1 MMALS
6 RHVFLTAV
14 TLFYTLLGAGGVVSA
29 QKTDLYFSF
38 MLSSG
43 STVEQDTSGVA
54 PAVDIALDAINNDTT
69 VLNDY
74 RLNYSAVLN
83 SEVSTIT
90 SPLVS
95 IK

>member
-1 MMALS
+1 MS

-14 TLFYTLLGAGGVVSA
+14 TLFFYTLLGDGAA

-54 PAVDIALDAINNDTT
+54 PAVDIALDAINNDST

-83 SEVSTIT
+83 SEVSKIIT
-90 SPLVS
+90 SPFVL
-95 IK
+95 K